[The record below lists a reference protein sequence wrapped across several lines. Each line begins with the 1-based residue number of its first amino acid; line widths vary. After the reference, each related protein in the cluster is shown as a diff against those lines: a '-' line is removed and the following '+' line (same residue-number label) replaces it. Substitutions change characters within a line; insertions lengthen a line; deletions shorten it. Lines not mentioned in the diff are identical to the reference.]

1 MRERLDKLEAEM
13 ADPKHQIASVLDVL
27 ERNIIMTAIANARP
41 K

>member
-27 ERNIIMTAIANARP
+27 ERNIMTAIANARP